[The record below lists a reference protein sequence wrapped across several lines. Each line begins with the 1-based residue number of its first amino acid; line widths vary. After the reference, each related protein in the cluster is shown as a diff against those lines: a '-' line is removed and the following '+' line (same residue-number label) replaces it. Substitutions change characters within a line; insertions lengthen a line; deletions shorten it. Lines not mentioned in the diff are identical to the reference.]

1 MIRTAIETIVNLA
14 RSLQPNRSKHKINLF
29 TNRGIPIPTQSPER
43 NVNSTKS
50 VASPKFELQQDI
62 QESLSSLVISLD
74 EGPGADD
81 IRHIRMRSQR
91 AISVTANEEGSNT
104 KIRRERAKQTTYT
117 IHSFQI
123 QAETTS
129 RVGEVH

>member
-1 MIRTAIETIVNLA
+1 MVRTTIETIVNLA
-14 RSLQPNRSKHKINLF
+14 RSLKTQRSKHKIDLF

-43 NVNSTKS
+43 NVNITKG
-50 VASPKFELQQDI
+50 VASPNFELQQDI
-62 QESLSSLVISLD
+62 QESLSSPVISLD
-74 EGPGADD
+74 VGPGADD

-91 AISVTANEEGSNT
+91 AVSVTANEEGSNT
-104 KIRRERAKQTTYT
+104 KIRRERAKQKTYT
-117 IHSFQI
+117 IHSLQI